1 VTDRIE
7 IRGLKAMGKHGV
19 RDFEKDRPQPFI
31 VDLVMDVDT
40 SRAGKSDDLEDTVSY
55 STVVK
60 LVADI
65 IAGEHS
71 DLLEHLAERI
81 AQAVLAHDDL
91 VQAVDLTV
99 RKPHAM
105 VSAHVTDVGV
115 RIVRGRG

>member
-1 VTDRIE
+1 MTDRIE

-19 RDFEKDRPQPFI
+19 REFEKERPQPFI
-31 VDLVMDVDT
+31 VDLVMEVDT
-40 SRAGKSDDLEDTVSY
+40 REAGKSDDLEDTVSY

-65 IAGEHS
+65 IGGQHS
-71 DLLEHLAERI
+71 DLIEHLAQRI
-81 AQAVLAHDDL
+81 ADAVLAHDPL
-91 VQAVDLTV
+91 VQSVDLTV

-115 RIVRGRG
+115 RIVRP